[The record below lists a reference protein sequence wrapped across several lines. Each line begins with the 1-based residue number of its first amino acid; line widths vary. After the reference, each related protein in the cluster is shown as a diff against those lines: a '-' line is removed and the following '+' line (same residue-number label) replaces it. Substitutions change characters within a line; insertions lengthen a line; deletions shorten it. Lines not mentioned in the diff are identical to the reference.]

1 MNENNYFMLDSGQAK
16 AFAYALQAHALTISR
31 DATREILTSVLLET
45 HRDGFT
51 LTSTDSHVCLHTFH
65 ECKEAD
71 PFREFVYSPDSGNLS
86 IRFWVGGDSRHNGL
100 RDLGKSLVKAGRIQ
114 LRPGTMGG
122 DANHIAILDS
132 ETTEQVALP
141 LTATTGEDFPKYR
154 PLFSRKEAEGEE
166 NRGLVLSPKIMTT
179 LGKVATLA
187 DKAAGS
193 KKGYFVAE
201 PNEREGGPV
210 RFHVPIT
217 KTTAWHGLAMPLK
230 FDYLANAHLQT
241 RPEVAPNA

>member
-1 MNENNYFMLDSGQAK
+1 MNENNYLMLDSEQTK

-31 DATREILTSVLLET
+31 DATREILSSVLLET
-45 HRDGFT
+45 HKDGFT

-65 ECKEAD
+65 ECTEAD
-71 PFREFVYSPDSGNLS
+71 PYSPNSGALS
-86 IRFWVGGDSRHNGL
+86 IRFWVSGDSRHNGL
-100 RDLGKSLVKAGRIQ
+100 RDLGKALAKAGRIQ

-132 ETTEQVALP
+132 DTTEQVALP
-141 LTATTGEDFPKYR
+141 LTATTGDDFPNYR

-166 NRGLVLSPKIMTT
+166 NRGVVLSPKIMTT

-193 KKGYFVAE
+193 NKGYFVAE

-230 FDYLANAHLQT
+230 FDYLANVHLQT
-241 RPEVAPNA
+241 RPEAVPNA

>member
-1 MNENNYFMLDSGQAK
+1 MPQRDLIMDSEQAK
-16 AFAYALQAHALTISR
+16 AFAYPLQAHALTISR
-31 DATREILTSVLLET
+31 DATREILSSVLLET
-45 HRDGFT
+45 HKDGFT

-65 ECKEAD
+65 ECSHELTNGLD
-71 PFREFVYSPDSGNLS
+71 IPLS
-86 IRFWVGGDSRHNGL
+86 LRFWVGGDNRHNGL
-100 RDLGKSLVKAGRIQ
+100 RDLGKSLVKMGPIQ
-114 LRPGTMGG
+114 LRT
-122 DANHIAILDS
+122 NAISQTRPEYERVHVQIPFES
-132 ETTEQVALP
+132 ESIALP
-141 LTATTGEDFPKYR
+141 LTATAGEDFPKYR
-154 PLFSRKEAEGEE
+154 TLFSRKEAEEAE

-193 KKGYFVAE
+193 NKGYFVAE

-241 RPEVAPNA
+241 RPEEAPNA

>member
-1 MNENNYFMLDSGQAK
+1 MNENNYFMLDSEQAK

-31 DATREILTSVLLET
+31 DATREILSSVLLET

-71 PFREFVYSPDSGNLS
+71 PYSPNWVALS
-86 IRFWVGGDSRHNGL
+86 IRFWVSGDSRHNGL
-100 RDLGKSLVKAGRIQ
+100 RDLGKALVKAGRMQ
-114 LRPGTMGG
+114 LRPGP
-122 DANHIAILDS
+122 DHIAILNSD
-132 ETTEQVALP
+132 TTEPLALP
-141 LTATTGEDFPKYR
+141 LVATTGDDFPKYR
-154 PLFSRKEAEGEE
+154 PLFSRKEAEDVE

-187 DKAAGS
+187 DKAAG
-193 KKGYFVAE
+193 KKAGYFVAE

-210 RFHVPIT
+210 RFHVPVT

-241 RPEVAPNA
+241 RPEAAPNA